1 MTIRRGIL
9 GLILVLCGGL
19 VLRAQAPGDAAAG
32 DPTANAEQ
40 QKVKTLLQQMI
51 QALGGDAWLNAPG
64 YELVGRTSGFYQGR
78 PTGAIAD
85 FFDYRQPPDK
95 ERVELGKRNE
105 SALLVRSFC
114 TVSITVP
121 LEVDVETEMST

>member
-19 VLRAQAPGDAAAG
+19 ALRAQAPGDAAAS

-64 YELVGRTSGFYQGR
+64 
-78 PTGAIAD
+78 
-85 FFDYRQPPDK
+85 
-95 ERVELGKRNE
+95 
-105 SALLVRSFC
+105 
-114 TVSITVP
+114 
-121 LEVDVETEMST
+121 